1 MLAGNI
7 TGADICWVKLPLTFL
22 EIKAVITEPSLG
34 CLTRRYSRLVLCQEM
49 YLDVT
54 PANTV
59 TWKLRDCGLLQL
71 ELSNSGESRNSPG
84 SMLCRKDWLL
94 RTLHFP
100 VRRRAR
106 LSVLLRP
113 ATA

>member
-1 MLAGNI
+1 M
-7 TGADICWVKLPLTFL
+7 LTFL
-22 EIKAVITEPSLG
+22 DIKAVMTAPSLG
-34 CLTRRYSRLVLCQEM
+34 CFTRRYSRLVRCQEM
-49 YLDVT
+49 YLEVT

-59 TWKLRDCGLLQL
+59 TWKLRDFRLQEL
-71 ELSNSGESRNSPG
+71 VELSNSGESRNSPG
-84 SMLCRKDWLL
+84 SMLWRKDWLL

-106 LSVLLRP
+106 LSVLLMP